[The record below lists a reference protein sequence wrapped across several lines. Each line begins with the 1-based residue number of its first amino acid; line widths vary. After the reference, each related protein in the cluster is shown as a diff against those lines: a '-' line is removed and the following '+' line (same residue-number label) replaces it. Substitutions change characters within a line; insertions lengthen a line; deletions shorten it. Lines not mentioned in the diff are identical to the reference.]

1 MRVSS
6 RNWLPQCRLPK
17 VDSKL
22 KSARAPFDPVVKIGL
37 SVLIGGIA
45 LIAGGMFLSRPDRTI
60 PPFSIG
66 AQENTVVAVHV
77 PAWTSDPEIESLIR
91 RFRKV
96 GVTRRDFRSLKVRPT
111 TPDDPNTLYGEVI
124 LYIFSDSTWTER
136 DVLHQYLAKHS
147 GEKEEAFR
155 RAFERSA
162 RGGFI
167 YARGKTKGWLGPIPG
182 QSTPQKSPTT
192 QILFDDAAP
201 SLMLSGE
208 W

>member
-1 MRVSS
+1 M
-6 RNWLPQCRLPK
+6 
-17 VDSKL
+17 DSKITP
-22 KSARAPFDPVVKIGL
+22 ARTPFDPVVKIGL

-66 AQENTVVAVHV
+66 AQENAVVTVHV

-124 LYIFSDSTWTER
+124 LYIFSDPAWTER
-136 DVLHQYLAKHS
+136 DVLHRYLAKHP
-147 GEKEEAFR
+147 GEREETFR

-162 RGGFI
+162 RGGFL
-167 YARGKTKGWLGPIPG
+167 YGRGKTKGWLGPVPDRSPPG
-182 QSTPQKSPTT
+182 KSPT
-192 QILFDDAAP
+192 IHVLFDDFALP
-201 SLMLSGE
+201 PT
-208 W
+208 

>member
-1 MRVSS
+1 MD
-6 RNWLPQCRLPK
+6 LIRLPK

-22 KSARAPFDPVVKIGL
+22 KSARTPFDPVVKIGL

-91 RFRKV
+91 RFWKV

-111 TPDDPNTLYGEVI
+111 TPDDPNTLYREVI
-124 LYIFSDSTWTER
+124 LYIFSDPTWTQR
-136 DVLHQYLAKHS
+136 DMLHRYLAKHT

-167 YARGKTKGWLGPIPG
+167 YGRGKTKGWLGPIPD
-182 QSTPQKSPTT
+182 QSTSDKSPTT
-192 QILFDDAAP
+192 QILFDDSALP
-201 SLMLSGE
+201 PT
-208 W
+208 